1 MIETQAVVQAQPA
14 LPNGSALEE
23 PVGSVNDRHFSL
35 ACHTAI
41 AIGASAIAIA
51 LVTGFYVVGCL
62 AATILCGI
70 SEAIGRCG
78 MSHIGMIAPF
88 RTVAPGLWLRCSLAY
103 SAGGI
108 ATSYFVGLAL
118 ACLGTLLEV
127 QTSMLFFAGSGA
139 VAVLMLLRETGI
151 IGFNPPHCDR
161 QTEKSWVFE
170 FGHVTAAGM
179 WGSHIGLGVTTV
191 VKHGG
196 LYPVVLLAVGF
207 GLGQGEWVLVC
218 FWCGRIIPM
227 WLAPRLAGGSSDGST
242 IAAALRR
249 SERSFRAVAAWGI
262 AGLAAVCIVAT
273 FEFAVV

>member
-1 MIETQAVVQAQPA
+1 MIETQPVVQAQPA

-23 PVGSVNDRHFSL
+23 F
-35 ACHTAI
+35 
-41 AIGASAIAIA
+41 
-51 LVTGFYVVGCL
+51 
-62 AATILCGI
+62 
-70 SEAIGRCG
+70 
-78 MSHIGMIAPF
+78 
-88 RTVAPGLWLRCSLAY
+88 
-103 SAGGI
+103 
-108 ATSYFVGLAL
+108 
-118 ACLGTLLEV
+118 
-127 QTSMLFFAGSGA
+127 
-139 VAVLMLLRETGI
+139 
-151 IGFNPPHCDR
+151 GFNPPHCDR

-191 VKHGG
+191 VTHGG